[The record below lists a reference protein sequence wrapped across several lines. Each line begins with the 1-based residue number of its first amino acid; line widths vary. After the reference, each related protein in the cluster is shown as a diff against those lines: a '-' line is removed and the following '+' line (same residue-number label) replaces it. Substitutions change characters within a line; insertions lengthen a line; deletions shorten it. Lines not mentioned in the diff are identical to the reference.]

1 MFIGVGFFLL
11 CCLAACSPLKK
22 MVNWIPF
29 RGNEKP
35 HYGLT
40 DKEIE
45 KFRHTIKI
53 VNSDP
58 ESHYRLACFYQE
70 KKKHPLAIEEFKKAL
85 QNDPEYAKAY
95 NGLGVSYDFLSEFPS
110 AIKAYE
116 AALRLNPNLAYV
128 YNNLGYSYLLQ
139 KKLDLAIKAFQQAIA
154 LDKENK
160 QYHNNLG
167 LAYGKQG
174 KFDLA
179 FNEFKCAGNEEKAR
193 RYMVQLFHQE
203 PDIHSAQALVAE
215 NLPPDNTQENGQ
227 ENLSQ
232 TARIDHSVR
241 EENLEASASGN
252 LPPKDYKQFD
262 ESKDAVLLK
271 KKPAEVKAMGKNIKD
286 ARIKEGGKPT
296 RYAGRSSTKKIEVTS
311 QSFSP
316 ADNAQSLF
324 NNLKKS
330 PHNRQRFPVSVEIEI
345 SNGNGVS
352 HFARRVGYYLAKKGF
367 KVTSLKNEPR
377 FNKLKTK
384 IYYCE
389 DYRQDACSVAKQLP
403 GSKDVVKVSGFKKQ
417 NIKVRLV
424 LGKDMVSYYKNLFS
438 NKNSL
443 RSL

>member
-1 MFIGVGFFLL
+1 MRKKINTVMFIGVSGVFLL

-35 HYGLT
+35 QYGLT

-85 QNDPEYAKAY
+85 QNDSAYVKAY
-95 NGLGVSYDFLSEFPS
+95 NGLGVSYDLLGEFPS
-110 AIKAYE
+110 ALKAYE
-116 AALRLNPNLAYV
+116 AALRFNPDLAYV
-128 YNNLGYSYLLQ
+128 HNNLGYSYLLQ
-139 KKLDLAIKAFQQAIA
+139 KKFDLAIKAFQQAIA
-154 LDKENK
+154 LEKENT

-167 LAYGKQG
+167 LAYGNQG
-174 KFDLA
+174 KYDLA

-193 RYMVQLFHQE
+193 RHMAQLFNQK
-203 PDIHSAQALVAE
+203 PGMYSAATLVAE
-215 NLPPDNTQENGQ
+215 NLPQDDNQGAGKEK
-227 ENLSQ
+227 LAQ
-232 TARIDHSVR
+232 TALSDQGIR

-252 LPPKDYKQFD
+252 LSPEDYKQSD
-262 ESKDAVLLK
+262 EPKNVVFS
-271 KKPAEVKAMGKNIKD
+271 KNI
-286 ARIKEGGKPT
+286 ET
-296 RYAGRSSTKKIEVTS
+296 ST
-311 QSFSP
+311 QPSFP
-316 ADNAQSLF
+316 VDEAQSLS

-330 PHNRQRFPVSVEIEI
+330 HSNRQSLSDDVEIQI
-345 SNGNGVS
+345 SNGNGVR
-352 HFARRVGYYLAKKGF
+352 HFARRVGSYLTKKGF

-384 IYYCE
+384 IYYC
-389 DYRQDACSVAKQLP
+389 DGYLQDAYSLAKQIP
-403 GSKDVVKVSGFKKQ
+403 QHQEVVKVTGFK
-417 NIKVRLV
+417 NRDIKIRIVV
-424 LGKDMVSYYKNLFS
+424 GKDMASYYKMF
-438 NKNSL
+438 KAEQL